1 MKIVKYIS
9 IVITIIFFV
18 SCEEVID
25 VDLNTA
31 APRLVIDAAINWQ
44 KGTDGSSQ
52 KIILSTTT
60 DFYSNVIPKV
70 SGASVSIKS
79 SSNLNYIFTEIPNTG
94 EYQCTTFKPIINET
108 YTLTVVYKGETYTAT
123 ETLQSVTPISKIEQK
138 STGGFSG
145 KDFEIEV
152 FFQDP
157 MAKNFY
163 MVKFFPDIKK
173 APNYSIIKDEYTN
186 GNEKSWLY
194 SDEDLKVGSK
204 IAITHYGVSELYY
217 NYMNKI
223 ISISSSS
230 GGGSPFQTPP
240 ATVRGN
246 IVNKTSIDNYALGF
260 FSLCEVDVLDYTI
273 Q

>member
-1 MKIVKYIS
+1 MKIIKYIS
-9 IVITIIFFV
+9 FIIITVFLQ
-18 SCEEVID
+18 SCEDVID
-25 VDLNTA
+25 VNLNTV

-44 KGTDGSSQ
+44 KGTNGSLQ

-60 DFYSNVIPKV
+60 DFYSNVIPKI
-70 SGASVSIKS
+70 SGATVSVKS

-94 EYQCTTFKPIINET
+94 EYQCATFKPIINES
-108 YTLTVVYKGETYTAT
+108 YTLTVVYKNETYTAT
-123 ETLQSVTPISKIEQK
+123 ETMQSVTPISKIEQK

-145 KDFEIEV
+145 KDYEIEV
-152 FFQDP
+152 FFNDP
-157 MAKNFY
+157 IDKNFY

-173 APNYSIIKDEYTN
+173 APNYSTVKDEFTN
-186 GNEKSWLY
+186 GNEKSWQY

-204 IAITHYGVSELYY
+204 IAITHYGISERYY

-246 IVNKTSIDNYALGF
+246 IVNNTTINNYALGF
-260 FSLCEVDVLDYTI
+260 FSLSEVDVREYTI

>member
-1 MKIVKYIS
+1 MKISKYIAL
-9 IVITIIFFV
+9 VITMIFFV

-44 KGTDGSSQ
+44 KGTNGASQ

-60 DFYSNVIPKV
+60 DFYSNIIPKV
-70 SGASVSIKS
+70 SGANVSIKS

-94 EYQCTTFKPIINET
+94 EYQCTTFKPIINES
-108 YTLTVVYKGETYTAT
+108 YTLTVVYKSETYTAT

-138 STGGFSG
+138 NNGGFSG
-145 KDFEIEV
+145 KDFELQV
-152 FFQDP
+152 FFLDP
-157 MAKNFY
+157 TDKNFY

-173 APNYSIIKDEYTN
+173 TPNYSIGNDDFTN
-186 GNEKSWLY
+186 GNENSWQY

-217 NYMNKI
+217 NYMSKI

-246 IVNKTSIDNYALGF
+246 IINKSNIDNYALGF
-260 FSLCEVDVLDYTI
+260 FSLSEVDFKDYTI

>member
-1 MKIVKYIS
+1 MKITKYIAL
-9 IVITIIFFV
+9 FFASLFFA
-18 SCEEVID
+18 SCEDVIE

-44 KGTDGSSQ
+44 KGTTGANQ

-70 SGASVSIKS
+70 SGATVSIKS
-79 SSNLNYIFTEIPNTG
+79 GGNLTYVFTEIPNTG
-94 EYQCTTFKPIINET
+94 EYQCSTFKPIIDES
-108 YTLTVVYKGETYTAT
+108 YTLTVVYKGETYTST
-123 ETLQSVTPISKIEQK
+123 ETLKSVTPIARIEQK
-138 STGGFSG
+138 DNGGFSG
-145 KDFEIEV
+145 KDYEIQV

-157 MAKNFY
+157 IAKNFY
-163 MVKFFPDIKK
+163 MVKFFPDIFK
-173 APNYSIIKDEYTN
+173 APSYSIIKDEYTN
-186 GNEKSWLY
+186 GNEKSWQF
-194 SDEDLKVGSK
+194 SDEDLKVGGK
-204 IAITHYGVSELYY
+204 IAITHYGVSESYY

-223 ISISSSS
+223 ISLSSSS

-246 IVNKTSIDNYALGF
+246 IVNQKNIDNYALGF
-260 FSLCEVDVLDYTI
+260 FSLSEVDVREYTI

>member
-1 MKIVKYIS
+1 M
-9 IVITIIFFV
+9 IFFV
-18 SCEEVID
+18 SCEDVID
-25 VDLNTA
+25 VNLNTV

-60 DFYSNVIPKV
+60 DFYSNIIPKI
-70 SGASVSIKS
+70 SGATVSIKS
-79 SSNLNYIFTEIPNTG
+79 NSNLNYIFTEIPNTG
-94 EYQCTTFKPIINET
+94 EYRCNTFKPILNES
-108 YTLTVVYKGETYTAT
+108 YTLTVVYKSETYTAT
-123 ETLQSVTPISKIEQK
+123 ETMQSVTPISRIAQK

-145 KDFEIEV
+145 KDYEIDV
-152 FFQDP
+152 FFKDP
-157 MAKNFY
+157 IDKNFY
-163 MVKFFPDIKK
+163 MVKFFSDIKK
-173 APNYSIIKDEYTN
+173 VPNYSIVKDEFTN
-186 GNEKSWLY
+186 GNEKSWQY

-240 ATVRGN
+240 ATIRGN
-246 IVNKTSIDNYALGF
+246 IVNKSNIDNYALGF
-260 FSLCEVDVLDYTI
+260 FSLSEVDIRDYTI

>member
-1 MKIVKYIS
+1 MKIYNYIS
-9 IVITIIFFV
+9 LIIVSLLLIG
-18 SCEEVID
+18 CEDVIN

-70 SGASVSIKS
+70 SGATVSIKNS
-79 SSNLNYIFTEIPNTG
+79 NNLNYIFTEIPNTG
-94 EYQCTTFKPIINET
+94 EYKCDTFQPMLNEI
-108 YTLTVVYKGETYTAT
+108 YTLTVIHLGEIYTAT
-123 ETLQSVTPISKIEQK
+123 ETMQSVSAIETVTQK
-138 STGGFSG
+138 NNGGFSG

-152 FFQDP
+152 TFKDP
-157 MAKNFY
+157 LAQNFY
-163 MVKFFPDIKK
+163 MVKFFPDIYK
-173 APNYSIIKDEYTN
+173 APSYSITKDEYTN
-186 GNEKSWLY
+186 GNLKNWQF
-194 SDEDLKVGSK
+194 SDTDLKVGNI
-204 IAITHYGVSELYY
+204 IAITHYGISQSHY

-246 IVNKTSIDNYALGF
+246 IINQKNTDNYALGF
-260 FSLCEVDVLDYTI
+260 FSLSEIDVRNYTI

>member
-1 MKIVKYIS
+1 MKTIKYIALI
-9 IVITIIFFV
+9 IVAIFFQ

-44 KGTDGSSQ
+44 KGTSGTEQ

-60 DFYSNVIPKV
+60 GFYSTVIPKATGATV
-70 SGASVSIKS
+70 SVKS
-79 SSNLNYIFTEIPNTG
+79 SGNVNYIFTEVPNTG
-94 EYQCTTFKPIINET
+94 EYKCNNFQPIIGET
-108 YTLTVVYKGETYTAT
+108 YTLTVVYKGENYTAT
-123 ETLQSVTPISKIEQK
+123 ETLQSVTAIETIIQK
-138 STGGFSG
+138 NNGGFSG
-145 KDFEIEV
+145 EDYEIEV
-152 FFQDP
+152 TFKDP
-157 MAKNFY
+157 LAKNFY
-163 MVKFFPDIKK
+163 MAKFFPDIYK
-173 APNYSIIKDEYTN
+173 APSYSIIKDEFTN
-186 GNEKSWLY
+186 GNLKNWFF
-194 SDEDLKVGSK
+194 SDSDLIQGST
-204 IAITHYGVSELYY
+204 ITITHYGVSESYY

-246 IVNKTSIDNYALGF
+246 IVNQNNINNYALGF
-260 FSLCEVDVLDYTI
+260 FSLSEIDVRNYTI

>member
-9 IVITIIFFV
+9 IVITMIFFV

-25 VDLNTA
+25 VDLNTV

-70 SGASVSIKS
+70 SGATVSIKS
-79 SSNLNYIFTEIPNTG
+79 SNNLNYIFTEIPNTG
-94 EYQCTTFKPIINET
+94 EYQCTTFKPIINES
-108 YTLTVVYKGETYTAT
+108 YTLTVIYKSETYTAT

-145 KDFEIEV
+145 KDYEIEV
-152 FFQDP
+152 FFNDP
-157 MAKNFY
+157 LDKNFY
-163 MVKFFPDIKK
+163 MAKFFPDILKV
-173 APNYSIIKDEYTN
+173 PSYSIIKDEYTN
-186 GNEKSWLY
+186 GNENSWQY
-194 SDEDLKVGSK
+194 SNEDLKVGSK

-246 IVNKTSIDNYALGF
+246 IVNKTNIENYALGF
-260 FSLCEVDVLDYTI
+260 FSLSEVDIQDFTI
-273 Q
+273 K